1 MSETQTISVACQL
14 KTNKK
19 LSKAI
24 DETLLACACACD
36 WVNKNTPKNLTNKT
50 AMQSLVYKDVRGKF
64 GLSANLA
71 IQAIRRVCAN
81 RKTTKQKGSK
91 VKQFKP
97 TSASYDAR
105 IFSFIE
111 KSWTVSLKLLHS
123 REKFELLIGNY
134 QRHLLSGQE
143 PTSATLVKRKDGS
156 YYIHIQI
163 EKDVPKLTTT
173 KEVVGVDLGR
183 TDIASTSE
191 GESWSGKQIT
201 NTRNHYAKMRAVLSC
216 KAVKG
221 TRTSRRRCRQIQK
234 RLSGRERKF
243 QSWVNHNISRKLVDN
258 AAANKKAIAI
268 EDLTGIRE
276 RTNRKPRSKKD
287 KRLGNNWAFH
297 QLRQYLS
304 YKCVLAG
311 VKLILV
317 NPAWTSKTCHKC
329 LHLGNRNGKR
339 FSCSNCGN
347 KCDADYNGSKNIA
360 ALGSLVNRPR
370 GTGLSCKLNLA
381 DFGGGTPPKKCRVV
395 QQYLQLN
402 LFDSLGLLKASISA

>member
-1 MSETQTISVACQL
+1 MPETQTISVACKL
-14 KTNKK
+14 KTNKE

-24 DETLLACACACD
+24 DETLLAFACACD
-36 WVNKNTPKNLTNKT
+36 WVNENTPKNLTNKT
-50 AMQSLVYKDVRGKF
+50 AMQSLVYKEVRDKF

-81 RKTTKQKGSK
+81 RKTAKQKGK
-91 VKQFKP
+91 TAKQFQP

-111 KSWTVSLKLLHS
+111 ENWTVSLKLLHS
-123 REKFELLIGNY
+123 RQKFELLIGNY
-134 QRHLLSGQE
+134 QRHLLTGAE

-156 YYIHIQI
+156 YYIHIQV
-163 EKDVPKLTTT
+163 EKDAPDPDQV
-173 KEVVGVDLGR
+173 EDVVGVDLGR

-201 NTRNHYAKMRAVLSC
+201 DTRNHYAKMRAVLSR

-234 RLSGRERKF
+234 RLSGREKRF

-258 AAANKKAIAI
+258 AATSKKAIAI

-287 KRLGNNWAFH
+287 KRLGNNWAFF
-297 QLRQYLS
+297 QLRTYLS
-304 YKCVLAG
+304 YKSVLAG

-317 NPAWTSKTCHKC
+317 NPAWTSRSCHKC
-329 LHLGNRNGKR
+329 LHLGDRNGKR

-347 KCDADYNGSKNIA
+347 RCDADYNGSKNIA

-370 GTGLSCKLNLA
+370 GTGLSCKLERKVHEY
-381 DFGGGTPPKKCRVV
+381 FQPS
-395 QQYLQLN
+395 
-402 LFDSLGLLKASISA
+402 LFDSLGLPKASISA